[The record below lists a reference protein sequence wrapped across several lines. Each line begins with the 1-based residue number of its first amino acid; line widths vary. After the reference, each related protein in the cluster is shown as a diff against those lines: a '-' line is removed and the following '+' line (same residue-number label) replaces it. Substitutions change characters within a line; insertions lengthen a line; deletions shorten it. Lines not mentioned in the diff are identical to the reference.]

1 MSTATETISP
11 FDVECEWNSEI
22 SQNVQTLGF
31 LQKKAGFPKK
41 NLKVLKIAD
50 GSKFAVQWEGIS
62 KVSQNVQILG
72 FGSIE
77 EYFDFSRETEVF

>member
-1 MSTATETISP
+1 MRMEQWDFSKRSKA
-11 FDVECEWNSEI
+11 
-22 SQNVQTLGF
+22 GF
-31 LQKKAGFPKK
+31 FAKKAGFPKK
-41 NLKVLKIAD
+41 TLKVLKIAD

-77 EYFDFSRETEVF
+77 EYFAFSRETEVF